1 MDRIELV
8 VDPDRDRDFIDNGIF
23 GVRLEARMKDGRSES
38 VEIHQPTGHP
48 DNPMTD
54 QQLLDKMTWLASGLV
69 EDDVPR
75 RIFDLCMNMDT
86 AKDLTRL
93 VELCEVRGC

>member
-1 MDRIELV
+1 
-8 VDPDRDRDFIDNGIF
+8 
-23 GVRLEARMKDGRSES
+23 
-38 VEIHQPTGHP
+38 
-48 DNPMTD
+48 MTD

-69 EDDVPR
+69 DDDVPG